1 MRYPTRFV
9 VVLDMAKKCSL
20 IGSKIQLISTDDPYT
35 KLKSG
40 DIGVI
45 THIDDS
51 GTVFADWENGSALG
65 LIPNIDNFKILS
77 EM

>member
-1 MRYPTRFV
+1 MKRQ
-9 VVLDMAKKCSL
+9 CSL
-20 IGSKIQLISTDDPYT
+20 VGCKVQLISTDDPYT
-35 KLKSG
+35 KLKPG

-51 GTVFADWENGSALG
+51 GTVFADWEDGSALG

-77 EM
+77 QI